1 MKTKILW
8 LFAFL
13 SICLSGPGRAE
24 PLRIETIL
32 GPPWGFVDSDGRAS
46 GMMYEI
52 GNRIAEVAGLQYT
65 NTLVPYPRTAV
76 DLENGIADVVLRFGN
91 EHLARVAVP
100 VGVVVSM
107 PIVVVGPQGTNYK
120 HLSELQGKTVG
131 MVRTSN
137 YIAQFD
143 TNSSI
148 NKYAVN
154 DYVTMAKMLSMRRL
168 DAGIGSSLGFFYG
181 AYLAGV
187 KKEELGQPLVLGSND
202 FILFLA
208 KRSAKP
214 ETIRAL
220 KEAIQKLTASGEIK
234 AIMSKYSKAV
244 GGDSR

>member
-1 MKTKILW
+1 MKTKIHCC
-8 LFAFL
+8 FAL
-13 SICLSGPGRAE
+13 LLICLSAPLRAE

-32 GPPWGFVDSDGRAS
+32 GPPWGFIDSDGRAS

-52 GNRIAEVAGLQYT
+52 GNRIAEVAGLDYT
-65 NTLVPYPRTAV
+65 NALVPYPRTAT
-76 DLENGIADVVLRFGN
+76 DMESGIADVVLRFGN

-107 PIVVVGPQGTNYK
+107 PVILVGPKGANYK
-120 HLSELQGKTVG
+120 QLSELHGKTVG
-131 MVRTSN
+131 VVRTSS
-137 YIAQFD
+137 YTAQFD
-143 TNSSI
+143 ADSLI

-154 DYVTMAKMLSMRRL
+154 DYVTMARMLSMRRL
-168 DAGIGSSLGFFYG
+168 DAGVGSSVGFFYG

-202 FILFLA
+202 FILFLSR
-208 KRSAKP
+208 RSARP
-214 ETIRAL
+214 ETMRAL

-234 AIMSKYSKAV
+234 AIMNKYSKTA